1 MTEFSHINREK
12 LPEQW
17 QITHFGNLVKF
28 SMGKT
33 PPRKDKEYWDDGKYA
48 WVSIS
53 DMIQYGIIFDTAEKV
68 SEIAHE
74 KIFRRKL
81 IPPGHIL
88 MSFKLTI
95 GRVSK
100 IGIPAYHNE
109 AIISFRPD
117 NYIIFEDYIFFFLS
131 QINYLNYQDKAIKGN
146 TLNKS
151 KIAKLEIAYP
161 PLPEQHRIAAILT
174 AVQRAIEQQERL
186 ITLTTEL
193 KKALM
198 QKLFTEGTRGEPQ
211 KMTEIGP
218 VPESWEIYR
227 LEEIAQS
234 FTYGTSV
241 KCDYGL
247 VGYPVLRIPNVVGG
261 HIDVT
266 DLKYGVLKP
275 HEKENLLLKRGDLLF
290 VRTNG
295 VQENAGRC
303 SMYRGEL
310 GDNCYFASYLIR
322 VRLDAGGIIPEFVEE
337 YSRTEIGSRFL
348 GGKAVRTAD
357 GKFNINTGTLKDV
370 LVPFPKL
377 DQQVEIVDMLALI
390 DDKSAELILYRQS
403 LQDLF
408 RTLLHQLMTA
418 QIRVNDVDLTELNAI
433 GIEAD

>member
-1 MTEFSHINREK
+1 
-12 LPEQW
+12 
-17 QITHFGNLVKF
+17 
-28 SMGKT
+28 
-33 PPRKDKEYWDDGKYA
+33 
-48 WVSIS
+48 
-53 DMIQYGIIFDTAEKV
+53 
-68 SEIAHE
+68 
-74 KIFRRKL
+74 
-81 IPPGHIL
+81 
-88 MSFKLTI
+88 
-95 GRVSK
+95 
-100 IGIPAYHNE
+100 
-109 AIISFRPD
+109 
-117 NYIIFEDYIFFFLS
+117 
-131 QINYLNYQDKAIKGN
+131 
-146 TLNKS
+146 
-151 KIAKLEIAYP
+151 
-161 PLPEQHRIAAILT
+161 
-174 AVQRAIEQQERL
+174 
-186 ITLTTEL
+186 
-193 KKALM
+193 M
-198 QKLFTEGTRGEPQ
+198 QKLFTEGTRGEHQ

-218 VPESWEIYR
+218 VPESWEIYQ
-227 LEEIAQS
+227 LEELAQS

-266 DLKYGVLKP
+266 DLKHGVPKP
-275 HEKENLLLKRGDLLF
+275 YEKENLLLKRGDLLF

-322 VRLDAGGIIPEFVEE
+322 VRLDAGRIIPEFVEE

-390 DDKSAELILYRQS
+390 DDKSAELISYRQS
-403 LQDLF
+403 LIDLF

-418 QIRVNDVDLTELNAI
+418 QIRVNDVDLSELNAI
-433 GIEAD
+433 GIELD